1 MSKDIPMFR
10 NIHITEKKT
19 EYVVYLFELMI
30 NETSFSHIAVQKN
43 QRRDLVRQQKSE
55 RGKKLTRF
63 LTVIEEGGTKHLP
76 NHGSL
81 RRQYEVFN

>member
-30 NETSFSHIAVQKN
+30 NQTSFSHIAVQKN
-43 QRRDLVRQQKSE
+43 QRRD
-55 RGKKLTRF
+55 
-63 LTVIEEGGTKHLP
+63 
-76 NHGSL
+76 
-81 RRQYEVFN
+81 